1 MLRVSILVAAGVAG
15 ALVGLLAKPKR
26 RTRCFSIKRTKSEL
40 GYTFWILEGFGR
52 HKCFILCDTWRE
64 AMDEANSRLRAVPAS
79 QKVDKPRS
87 WSSSQRLRSTPPP
100 YPVSAPLEP
109 MTR

>member
-1 MLRVSILVAAGVAG
+1 MLRFSVLFVAGVAG
-15 ALVGLLAKPKR
+15 VVAGMLVKPKR
-26 RTRCFSIKRTKSEL
+26 STRCFSIKRTKSEL

-52 HKCFILCDTWRE
+52 HKCFILHDTWQE
-64 AMDEANSRLRAVPAS
+64 AIDEANMRLRTA

-87 WSSSQRLRSTPPP
+87 WSSSQRLRSMPPP
-100 YPVSAPLEP
+100 YPVSEPLAP